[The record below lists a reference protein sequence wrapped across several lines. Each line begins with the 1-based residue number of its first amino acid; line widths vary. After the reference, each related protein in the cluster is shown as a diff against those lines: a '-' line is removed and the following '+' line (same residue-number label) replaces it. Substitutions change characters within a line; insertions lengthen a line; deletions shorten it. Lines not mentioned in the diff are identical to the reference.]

1 MSQVI
6 TPEAILTRPV
16 DRKHLLSPE
25 QVHYFDTF
33 GYLKLPGLFLE
44 DIDEIVAGFED
55 LFGNED
61 QPVWETQESLHGDER
76 RVIIPGFIE
85 QAPRLAHLQTDP
97 RVLGVVQSLI
107 GPEYKWSS
115 SDGNLFYCESHW
127 HSDMYAAPLQHYHVK
142 LSFYLDEL
150 GGESGA
156 IPIIPGSHFHQQT
169 FARTLRRDFND
180 PARIKAVYG
189 VEGRDIP
196 SVTVES
202 TPGDLIVWNF
212 RTVHAS
218 YNGGQR
224 RRLFSLNY
232 GEKEPGGFD
241 ASNRVRTAAV

>member
-1 MSQVI
+1 
-6 TPEAILTRPV
+6 
-16 DRKHLLSPE
+16 
-25 QVHYFDTF
+25 
-33 GYLKLPGLFLE
+33 
-44 DIDEIVAGFED
+44 
-55 LFGNED
+55 
-61 QPVWETQESLHGDER
+61 
-76 RVIIPGFIE
+76 
-85 QAPRLAHLQTDP
+85 
-97 RVLGVVQSLI
+97 
-107 GPEYKWSS
+107 
-115 SDGNLFYCESHW
+115 
-127 HSDMYAAPLQHYHVK
+127 MYAAPLQHYHVK

-156 IPIIPGSHFHQQT
+156 IRIIPGSHFHQQT